1 MASGA
6 PSGAASGPSLDEFGR
21 IARFFAPLARTAP
34 GALGLTDDA
43 ALMACPA
50 GQQIVVTTDAL
61 VAGGHFLPDDP
72 PDMVARKALRVNLS
86 DLAAMGAQPFGYT
99 LVTALTRELR
109 GEAGEAWLARFA
121 AGLKLDQEEF
131 NITLLGGDSIAT
143 PGPLLI
149 SVTAFGHVPEGKAV
163 TRGGA
168 RAGDLLFLSGT
179 LGDGA
184 LGLRV
189 LQGTLKGLSRPHA
202 EALADRY
209 RLPRPRVALGPKL
222 VGLASAMMD
231 VSDGLVGDLRHIA
244 EVSGVG
250 AQIKVQNLPL
260 SPAGFAAIEHDKRIV
275 ELMLTGGDD
284 YELLFTIAPSR
295 RAEAVAAAEAAG
307 VPITEIGRI
316 TAGGGVQVL
325 DLAGEPMT
333 LTESGYLH
341 F

>member
-1 MASGA
+1 MSEG
-6 PSGAASGPSLDEFGR
+6 LNEFGR
-21 IARFFAPLARTAP
+21 IARFFAPLAEREA

-43 ALMACPA
+43 ALIECEA

-72 PDMVARKALRVNLS
+72 PDMVARKALRVNIS
-86 DLAAMGAQPFGYT
+86 DLAAMGAVPFGYT
-99 LVTALTRELR
+99 LVTALPRDLR
-109 GEAGEAWLARFA
+109 GEPGDAWLERFA

-131 NITLLGGDSIAT
+131 GLSLLGGDTIST

-149 SVTAFGHVPEGKAV
+149 SVTAFGKVPTGKAV
-163 TRGGA
+163 TRAGA
-168 RAGDLLFLSGT
+168 RPGDLVFLSGS

-209 RLPRPRVALGPKL
+209 RLPRPRVTLGPKL
-222 VGLASAMMD
+222 IGLASAMMD
-231 VSDGLVGDLRHIA
+231 VSDGLVGDLAHIA

-250 AQIKVQNLPL
+250 AEIRVQNLPL
-260 SPAGFAAIEHDKRIV
+260 SPAVFAAIEHDKRIV
-275 ELMLTGGDD
+275 ESVLTGGDD
-284 YELLFTIAPSR
+284 YELLFTAPSAR
-295 RAEAVAAAEAAG
+295 RGEVLALAEAAG
-307 VPITEIGRI
+307 VPVTEIGRVH
-316 TAGGGVQVL
+316 ARGGVQVL

-333 LTESGYLH
+333 LGAAGYLH